1 MQAELTLHIRLQQ
14 KLFADPRRIELLK
27 RVQQT
32 GSISQ
37 GRNWRASVTRAPGMP
52 STR

>member
-1 MQAELTLHIRLQQ
+1 MEAELSLHIRLQQ

-37 GRNWRASVTRAPGMP
+37 GRSWPVSATKVPGM
-52 STR
+52 RLMR